1 MNAPIIKNKDDVR
14 NALRKMRTGVKR
26 AHFEARTGKTDR
38 AVLLFLIKQGIEVGA
53 YNVYPG
59 TRNISVAV
67 GISKETASKSL
78 IRLKD
83 AGWIERQSSGR
94 RRLKGADI
102 WRIRFESFQYET
114 IDDLDQS
121 HPLLAYADIWTPSGL
136 GINAQRVLQYLS
148 ATTASM
154 NVKELMEITS
164 LGRKATYNAVAKLSG
179 WGIIA
184 KEGKRY
190 FVEPITPQELEHL
203 VKTIDKK
210 YQLNLKRRTK
220 ESLYRKER
228 ASNRSVFQKNWVEEK
243 KLKLE

>member
-1 MNAPIIKNKDDVR
+1 
-14 NALRKMRTGVKR
+14 MRTGVKR

-59 TRNISVAV
+59 TRNISVDV

-114 IDDLDQS
+114 IDDLDHS

-190 FVEPITPQELEHL
+190 FVEPITPQELEYL
-203 VKTIDKK
+203 VKSIDKR

-243 KLKLE
+243 KLRLE

>member
-1 MNAPIIKNKDDVR
+1 
-14 NALRKMRTGVKR
+14 
-26 AHFEARTGKTDR
+26 
-38 AVLLFLIKQGIEVGA
+38 
-53 YNVYPG
+53 
-59 TRNISVAV
+59 
-67 GISKETASKSL
+67 
-78 IRLKD
+78 
-83 AGWIERQSSGR
+83 
-94 RRLKGADI
+94 
-102 WRIRFESFQYET
+102 
-114 IDDLDQS
+114 
-121 HPLLAYADIWTPSGL
+121 
-136 GINAQRVLQYLS
+136 
-148 ATTASM
+148 M

-228 ASNRSVFQKNWVEEK
+228 ASNRSAFQKNWVEEK

>member
-1 MNAPIIKNKDDVR
+1 LNAPIIKNKDDVR

-67 GISKETASKSL
+67 GISKETTSKSL

-114 IDDLDQS
+114 IDDLDHS
-121 HPLLAYADIWTPSGL
+121 HPLLEYAEVWTPSGL

-228 ASNRSVFQKNWVEEK
+228 ASNRSAFQKNWVEEK